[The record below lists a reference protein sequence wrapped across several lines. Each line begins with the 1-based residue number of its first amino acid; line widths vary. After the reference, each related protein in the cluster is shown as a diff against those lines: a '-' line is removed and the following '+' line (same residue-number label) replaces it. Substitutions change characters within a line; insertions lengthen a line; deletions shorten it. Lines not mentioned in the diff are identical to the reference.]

1 MSDRRPVHVDRDLL
15 DQFLGQRHQVVIIR
29 VGLVELEHRELRI
42 VLRRDA
48 FVAEVAIDLIDAVES
63 ADDEALEIELGG
75 DAEEE
80 VDVEGV
86 VMGDERT
93 RHRAAGDGL
102 HHGRL
107 DFDVAAGVEEFADG
121 AQDLGALDEDVADVN
136 LFGFLRFGCA
146 FSGRASL
153 S

>member
-1 MSDRRPVHVDRDLL
+1 MS
-15 DQFLGQRHQVVIIR
+15 R
-29 VGLVELEHRELRI
+29 VLWWVTNGR
-42 VLRRDA
+42 
-48 FVAEVAIDLIDAVES
+48 
-63 ADDEALEIELGG
+63 
-75 DAEEE
+75 
-80 VDVEGV
+80 
-86 VMGDERT
+86 

-146 FSGRASL
+146 FSGTPR
-153 S
+153 